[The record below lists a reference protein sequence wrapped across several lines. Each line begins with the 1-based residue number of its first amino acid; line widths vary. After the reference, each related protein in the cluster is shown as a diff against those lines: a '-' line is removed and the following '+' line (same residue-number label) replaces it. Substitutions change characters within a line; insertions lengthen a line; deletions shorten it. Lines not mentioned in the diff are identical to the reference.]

1 MPSLRPRRK
10 RPPSTQIE
18 KLVPLQLK
26 YGTGKYG
33 AREVQKRD
41 KSKAVFTDLEV
52 NAKEL
57 RRALREVWESLRA
70 TTPI

>member
-1 MPSLRPRRK
+1 M
-10 RPPSTQIE
+10 
-18 KLVPLQLK
+18 QLK

-70 TTPI
+70 TTPT